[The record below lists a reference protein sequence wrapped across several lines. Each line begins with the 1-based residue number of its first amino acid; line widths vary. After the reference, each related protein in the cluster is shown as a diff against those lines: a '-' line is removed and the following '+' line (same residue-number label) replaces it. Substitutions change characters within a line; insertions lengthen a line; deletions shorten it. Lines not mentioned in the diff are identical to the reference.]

1 MGFFKK
7 LYKAWMK
14 FAHLLGWVN
23 TRIILT
29 LVYFLIMTPLALIF
43 KVVGKDPMN
52 RKLGGQDS
60 YWIKRESKAFDRDIY
75 RRQF

>member
-1 MGFFKK
+1 MGVFKK
-7 LYKAWMK
+7 IYRAWMK
-14 FAHLLGWVN
+14 FAHALGWVN

-29 LVYFLIMTPLALIF
+29 LVYILMITPLSFIF
-43 KVVGKDPMN
+43 KLLGKDPMN

-60 YWIKRESKAFDRDIY
+60 YWIKRESKAFDRDHY